1 MALDKVPAAMMSPM
15 DSASETAPSNPN
27 VGQRW
32 FRLSTGVTYQY
43 TNDGTSSFWLD
54 VSSGGIG
61 TSNYRAVN
69 FVGDT
74 DPHPRSNIA
83 GADVGAIYYNREGN
97 RYFELMDATNNVNVW
112 RGSYSVVGGTVHT
125 YIASNVTYRIHVFW
139 ADTAYHNVTARA
151 TWPTQTNHM
160 LYLDKSV
167 STDVLMV
174 AGGGGGGGEF
184 GGGGGGGGVLYASG
198 RTIPAGSYIIKVGVG
213 GRNGL
218 QSGQQAPHRAAMMGG
233 TTTAFGATIY
243 GGGPGGGRS
252 FNWDN
257 TASGTQNAHVRTNM
271 ANGGGTAPNSDATA
285 EAGTATSS
293 SGFVGSGGS
302 FTTSGGYTGGQDGG
316 DSSNF
321 PAGGGAGAA
330 ANGVSPSSA
339 SQAGGNGGN
348 GIQVGAGI
356 YDNVNNYW
364 WAGGGGG
371 GTYNTAEPGGNGG
384 NGGGGGG
391 ASFASGA
398 GGVGHRGGISPGQQS
413 GIGNAYK
420 GGDGGRGTGG
430 GGGGST
436 HQYGVG
442 GVGGSGIVIVKYAI
456 N

>member
-1 MALDKVPAAMMSPM
+1 MALDKVPVSMMSPM

-43 TNDGTSSFWLD
+43 TNDGSSSFWLD

-69 FVGDT
+69 FVGDA

-97 RYFELMDATNNVNVW
+97 RYFELMDATNNANVW
-112 RGSYSVVGGTVHT
+112 RGTYSVVGGKVHT

-139 ADTAYHNVTARA
+139 GATVKNYKTADRTA
-151 TWPTQTNHM
+151 WPTQTDYM

-167 STDVLMV
+167 SADVLMV

-184 GGGGGGGGVLYASG
+184 GGGGGGGGVLYAAG
-198 RTIPAGSYIIKVGVG
+198 RTIPAGGYPIKVGVS
-213 GRNGL
+213 GRHGL
-218 QSGQQAPHRAAMMGG
+218 HSGQSNHPAQMGG
-233 TTTAFGATIY
+233 TTTAFGATVY
-243 GGGPGGGRS
+243 GGGPGLSRSTTWSSGGY
-252 FNWDN
+252 
-257 TASGTQNAHVRTNM
+257 VRTNM
-271 ANGGGTAPNSDATA
+271 ANGGGVSTSSDATA
-285 EAGTATSS
+285 ESGTATVST
-293 SGFVGSGGS
+293 GFVGSGGS
-302 FTTSGGYTGGQDGG
+302 FTTSGGFDGGQDGG
-316 DSSNF
+316 DNGNF

-330 ANGVSPSSA
+330 ENGQTPSGNAVA
-339 SQAGGNGGN
+339 SGNGGN

-356 YDNVNNYW
+356 YDNVTNYY

-371 GTYNTAEPGGNGG
+371 GGHDRSVAAGGGGAGGGGGGSKYSNGTRGAGSTHGITYGHDGGIGNGFPGGNGG
-384 NGGGGGG
+384 
-391 ASFASGA
+391 
-398 GGVGHRGGISPGQQS
+398 P
-413 GIGNAYK
+413 
-420 GGDGGRGTGG
+420 GTGG

-436 HQYGVG
+436 HQYGIG
-442 GVGGSGIVIVKYAI
+442 GMGGSGIVIVKYAI

>member
-1 MALDKVPAAMMSPM
+1 MALDKVPVQMMSTTM
-15 DSASETAPSNPN
+15 EAASETAPSNPS

-74 DPHPRSNIA
+74 DPHPRSNIS

-97 RYFELMDATNNVNVW
+97 RYFELMDATNNANVW
-112 RGSYSVVGGTVHT
+112 RGSYSVVGGTIHT
-125 YIASNVTYRIHVFW
+125 YEASNVTYRIHVFW
-139 ADTAYHNVTARA
+139 ADSLYHNVTSRTA
-151 TWPTQTNHM
+151 WPTQTDHM
-160 LYLDKSV
+160 LYLDKSI
-167 STDVLMV
+167 SADVLMV

-184 GGGGGGGGVLYASG
+184 GGGGGGAGVLYAAG
-198 RTIPAGSYIIKVGVG
+198 RTIPAGSYPIKVGCG

-218 QSGQQAPHRAAMMGG
+218 QSSQSNYQAQMGG

-243 GGGPGGGRS
+243 GGGPGASRS
-252 FNWDN
+252 TGW
-257 TASGTQNAHVRTNM
+257 SSYVRTNM
-271 ANGGGTAPNSDATA
+271 ANGGGMEGGSVSSG

-302 FTTSGGYTGGQDGG
+302 FTTSGGYTGGG
-316 DSSNF
+316 SNGATGNY
-321 PAGGGAGAA
+321 PAGGGAGAG
-330 ANGVSPSSA
+330 ANGVTPGGTSSP
-339 SQAGGNGGN
+339 GGNGGN

-371 GTYNTAEPGGNGG
+371 GCYNTSDPGGNGG

-391 ASFASGA
+391 ASYASGA
-398 GGVGHRGGISPGQQS
+398 GGTGHRGGISPGQSS

-420 GGDGGRGTGG
+420 GGDAGRGTGG

-436 HQYGVG
+436 HQYGIG

>member
-1 MALDKVPAAMMSPM
+1 MALDKVPVQMMTPM

-54 VSSGGIG
+54 VTSGGIG

-83 GADVGAIYYNREGN
+83 GAVVGAVYYNREGN
-97 RYFELMDATNNVNVW
+97 RYFELIDATNNANVW
-112 RGSYSVVGGTVHT
+112 RGSYSVVGGEVTT
-125 YIASNVTYRIHVFW
+125 YIASDVTYRIHVFW
-139 ADTAYHNVTARA
+139 GDTAVHGTDSRTA
-151 TWPTQTNHM
+151 WPTQTDYM

-167 STDVLMV
+167 SADVLMV

-184 GGGGGGGGVLYASG
+184 GGGGAGGGVLYAAG
-198 RTIPAGSYIIKVGVG
+198 RTIPAGSYPIKVGVG

-218 QSGQQAPHRAAMMGG
+218 QSSQSNYQAEMGG
-233 TTTAFGATIY
+233 STTAFGATIY
-243 GGGPGGGRS
+243 GGGPGMSRS
-252 FNWDN
+252 
-257 TASGTQNAHVRTNM
+257 TAWAAYTRTNM
-271 ANGGGTAPNSDATA
+271 ANGGGAGEGTIAG

-302 FTTSGGYTGGQDGG
+302 FTTSGGYTGGGAKV
-316 DSSNF
+316 SAENF
-321 PAGGGAGAA
+321 PAGGGAGAG
-330 ANGVSPSSA
+330 ANGVTPGNTSA
-339 SQAGGNGGN
+339 IGGNGGD

-356 YDNVNNYW
+356 YNNVDNFY

-371 GTYNTAEPGGNGG
+371 GCYNTSDGGGAGG
-384 NGGGGGG
+384 AGGGGGG
-391 ASFASGA
+391 ASYANGA
-398 GGVGHRGGISPGQQS
+398 GGVGNGTGITPGQGS
-413 GIGNAYK
+413 GIGNAYP
-420 GGDGGRGTGG
+420 GGNGGRGTGG